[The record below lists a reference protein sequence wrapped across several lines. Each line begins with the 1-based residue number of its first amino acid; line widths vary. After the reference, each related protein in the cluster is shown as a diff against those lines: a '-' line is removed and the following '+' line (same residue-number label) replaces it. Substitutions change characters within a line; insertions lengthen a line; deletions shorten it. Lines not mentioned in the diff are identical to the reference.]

1 MKVYI
6 VGAGPGDPEL
16 ITLKGLK
23 VISVA
28 EVIIYDR
35 LIDRQILKYAP
46 PECQFIYA
54 GKEKGK
60 HHLSQEEIN
69 KLMYTKAKA
78 GYKVVRLKGGDP
90 LLFGRGGEEILYLV
104 KRGVDIE
111 IIPGVSSVNG
121 VSASAFIPLTHRDL
135 SSSVAI
141 ISGHPPIKREE
152 RIDWEAVARMDTV
165 VILMGAGR
173 RQYIARKLIEA
184 GKDPAEPVAFIEKGT
199 TDSERTIVTSLGEVA
214 QNPPDVNP
222 PALFVVGKVVRI
234 REEVLNALLSHV
246 CKS

>member
-16 ITLKGLK
+16 ITLKALK
-23 VISVA
+23 VLSVA

-35 LIDRQILKYAP
+35 LIDREILKYAP
-46 PECQFIYA
+46 PSCQLIYA
-54 GKEKGK
+54 GKERGK

-69 KLMYTKAKA
+69 RLMYAKAKA
-78 GYKVVRLKGGDP
+78 GYRVVRLKGGDP

-104 KRGVDIE
+104 KRGIE
-111 IIPGVSSVNG
+111 VEVIPGVSSING
-121 VSASAFIPLTHRDL
+121 VSASAFIPLTHRDM
-135 SSSVAI
+135 SSSVVI

-152 RIDWEAVARMDTV
+152 KIDWKSVAKIDTV

-173 RQYIARKLIEA
+173 RQYIAKKLIEA
-184 GKDPAEPVAFIEKGT
+184 GKDPSEPVAFIERGT
-199 TDSERTIVTSLGEVA
+199 TDSEKITITTLQEVA
-214 QNPPDVNP
+214 ENPPHIEP